1 MSDKK
6 ADKKVANKKAA
17 PVDLKAI
24 QTPEFWAGRMDVFDK
39 LYAKQLETFK
49 ARSAPIKVTL
59 PDGKVMDAESWVTTP
74 HDIAKRISNSL
85 PDKCIVARVDE
96 TTLWDM
102 TRPIEA
108 DCALEL
114 LDWDYPEAREVFSH
128 SSAHVLGYAM
138 ERVLGCTL
146 SYGPPVEGGGFF
158 YEGRTTR
165 PVSEGDYAAIEAG
178 MGELVKQKAP
188 FQRLVIQKED
198 ALAMFGYNDFKQIT
212 LGKKVPEGGACT
224 VYRCGTLIDPCRG
237 PHISDTSK
245 VKAYTVHKNSS
256 AYFQGNADNEVLQR
270 VYAIAFPK
278 VDQLKEWKVIQEA
291 AAKRDHRNLGRQ
303 QDLFYFHDVS
313 PGSAFFLPAG
323 ARIYNA
329 LTEFQKKNYRKRGF
343 DEVMSPNMY
352 NAKLW
357 EVSGH
362 WALYK
367 DAMFTTI
374 CEHEQF
380 GLKPMNCPG
389 HCVLYAARQH
399 SYRELPIRFADFGTL
414 HRNELSGAL
423 SGLTRVRRFQQDD
436 AHIFCRMDQLKQ
448 EMDAALDFLNYVYD
462 VLGFKFYLKLSTRP
476 ENALGDKETWD
487 FAEAQLADSL
497 NAFCNIPVGQPD
509 ALSKEEGAKFS
520 YEGTVADMKKLK
532 RLSDKLKKD
541 GEEAVN
547 GWKGLAHEAWEVNPG
562 DGAFYGPKIDIVVED
577 ATRRRHQCATI
588 QLDFQLPER
597 FGLKY
602 TLPRAKDEEDGA
614 AAAAGEGD
622 AAKAK
627 KPAEKKP
634 EEKKADEKSKH
645 QDPHPV
651 PAVGGKP
658 EETEAKTAEKPAA
671 DEPHGPHDHKHGSA
685 PAAPPV
691 AAKKELHFAP
701 DRHLEPNQE
710 RPVMIHRAIFGSLE
724 RCIAILCEHYGG
736 RWPFWLSPRQAI
748 VVPVSH
754 KFNDYATE
762 VKNEIFGEG
771 FWCDVDLGPNTLDKK
786 IREAQ
791 LSQYNF
797 ILVVGEDEMTTRSVN
812 VRTRDN
818 ERRGAKTLDEI
829 NAWFS
834 TLARTYSKEF

>member
-1 MSDKK
+1 MAEKK
-6 ADKKVANKKAA
+6 GNKKAA
-17 PVDLKAI
+17 PVDLKAL
-24 QTPEFWAGRMDVFDK
+24 QTPEFWASRMDIFDK
-39 LYAKQLETFK
+39 LYAKQQETYA
-49 ARSAPIKVTL
+49 ARKQPIKVTL

-74 HDIAKRISNSL
+74 FDIAKRISNSL
-85 PDKCIVARVDE
+85 PDKCIVARINE
-96 TTLWDM
+96 NTLWDM
-102 TRPIEA
+102 TRPIEG
-108 DCALEL
+108 DCTLEL
-114 LDWDYPEAREVFSH
+114 LDWDYPEAREVFWH

-138 ERVLGCTL
+138 ERVFQCTL
-146 SYGPPVEGGGFF
+146 SYGPPLQDGGFF

-165 PVSEGDYAAIEAG
+165 PVSEADYVAVETA

-188 FQRLVIQKED
+188 FQRLEIQKED
-198 ALAMFGYNDFKQIT
+198 ALEMFGYNDFKQIT
-212 LGKKVPEGGACT
+212 LGKKVPEGGICT

-237 PHISDTSK
+237 PHIADTGK
-245 VKAYTVHKNSS
+245 VKAYCVHKNSS
-256 AYFQGNADNEVLQR
+256 AYFQGNSENEVLQR

-278 VDQLKEWKVIQEA
+278 VDLLKEWKAVQEA
-291 AAKRDHRNLGRQ
+291 ASKRDHRNLGRQ

-313 PGSAFFLPAG
+313 PGSAFFFPAG

-329 LTEFQKKNYRKRGF
+329 LMDFQKKNYRKRGF

-367 DAMFTTI
+367 DAMFTTV

-399 SYRELPIRFADFGTL
+399 SYRELPIRYADFGTL

-448 EMDAALDFLNYVYD
+448 EMDGALDFLKYVYG
-462 VLGFKFYLKLSTRP
+462 VLGFNFYLKLSTRP
-476 ENALGDKETWD
+476 ENALGNKETWD
-487 FAEAQLADSL
+487 VAEKCLAESL
-497 NAFCNIPVGQPD
+497 NGFCNIPVGQADP
-509 ALSKEEGAKFS
+509 LSKEEGALFTFD
-520 YEGTVADMKKLK
+520 GTVADIKKLK
-532 RLSDKLKKD
+532 RLSDKLKKEGAD
-541 GEEAVN
+541 AVG
-547 GWKGLAHEAWEVNPG
+547 GWSGLTHEAWELNPG

-577 ATRRRHQCATI
+577 ALRRRHQCATI

-597 FGLKY
+597 FGLKF
-602 TLPRAKDEEDGA
+602 TLPRAKDEDGA
-614 AAAAGEGD
+614 AAADEQP
-622 AAKAK
+622 AKV
-627 KPAEKKP
+627 
-634 EEKKADEKSKH
+634 EEKKEAPKEEPKEKHEDPASGTTSKSAS
-645 QDPHPV
+645 P
-651 PAVGGKP
+651 
-658 EETEAKTAEKPAA
+658 TT
-671 DEPHGPHDHKHGSA
+671 HDHKHG
-685 PAAPPV
+685 APPPP
-691 AAKKELHFAP
+691 APAKKELHFAI

-754 KFNDYATE
+754 KFNDYANE

-771 FWCDVDLGPNTLDKK
+771 FWCDVDLGGSTLDKK

-791 LSQYNF
+791 LAQYNF
-797 ILVVGEDEMTTRSVN
+797 ILVVGEDEMVKKSVN

-818 ERRGAKTLDEI
+818 ERRGVKTLDEI
-829 NAWFS
+829 VAWFQQ
-834 TLARTYSKEF
+834 LARTYSREF